1 MFEQCA
7 ASTWTLHAELR
18 CGACSL
24 GLCAEIIQSWGINAH
39 REKNRRTQ
47 VPRAHTCGHSSPYK
61 NPHCDACTKFKRNT
75 HGQIYYDIKST
86 YLSFWCFL
94 FFLLLRRTIKET
106 RLHVVNVS
114 DRTEENNLEPEWAG
128 SVNIN
133 FVPAADSSG
142 LARPDQR
149 KKKNYPK
156 LLSSIARSSPSEIQE
171 WRKSF
176 WIASSRRIDVAQ
188 LSFFFDRIKIPR
200 WTWGVRY
207 PPSAL
212 WLFACFPLSLPC

>member
-1 MFEQCA
+1 MWPFQPVQKPTLWCLNQVQTKHTRADLLWHKINLPLILMF
-7 ASTWTLHAELR
+7 
-18 CGACSL
+18 
-24 GLCAEIIQSWGINAH
+24 
-39 REKNRRTQ
+39 
-47 VPRAHTCGHSSPYK
+47 P
-61 NPHCDACTKFKRNT
+61 
-75 HGQIYYDIKST
+75 
-86 YLSFWCFL
+86 

-114 DRTEENNLEPEWAG
+114 DRIEENNLEPEWAG

-149 KKKNYPK
+149 KKKKNYPK